1 MDKLELAIATDYSGE
16 SSRTEDLEH
25 ILKMVSQAGFTHI
38 HWCHEWDGD
47 YTYSTYE
54 MQQIREWMDKY
65 NLKAKSL
72 HATIG
77 TDRDVF
83 TLCGN
88 YRRDFTADCEY
99 NRKAGVEL
107 IKNRVDLASVMGTSE
122 IVLHLYV
129 PYKTLEKEPER
140 KAKFY
145 ENVKK
150 SMDELQPYCLEKGV
164 RICMENLFDMPMEYM
179 EEQWDWFLANYPKE
193 FLGFCL
199 DSGHA
204 NMLWDADM
212 IRIIRKYGER
222 IYSVHLHD
230 NPGNADS
237 HDIPGMGNINWEETM
252 AALAASA
259 YELPLTMELSCH
271 MDSEEA
277 FLKEA
282 YKKGAWITELYQN
295 ALLNN

>member
-1 MDKLELAIATDYSGE
+1 MSE
-16 SSRTEDLEH
+16 
-25 ILKMVSQAGFTHI
+25 
-38 HWCHEWDGD
+38 DGD

-107 IKNRVDLASVMGTSE
+107 IKNRVDLASVMRTSE

-129 PYKTLEKEPER
+129 PYKTLEKEPKR

-204 NMLWDADM
+204 NMLWGADM
-212 IRIIRKYGER
+212 IRIIHKYKTKES
-222 IYSVHLHD
+222 ILL
-230 NPGNADS
+230 ALTTLAML
-237 HDIPGMGNINWEETM
+237 IPMTFREWEILTGKKPW
-252 AALAASA
+252 
-259 YELPLTMELSCH
+259 LP
-271 MDSEEA
+271 
-277 FLKEA
+277 
-282 YKKGAWITELYQN
+282 W
-295 ALLNN
+295 LLLLMNCR